1 MSFKNQNPLITFQKE
16 MCRWIFF
23 VALQKAIRREKD
35 FNK

>member
-1 MSFKNQNPLITFQKE
+1 MD
-16 MCRWIFF
+16 FF